1 MKNIIQKKLLRK
13 EWHTKHLGKIIQR
26 LGYQSIFDSKNVV
39 MCGAWSFFYRRQ
51 ECDHFGD

>member
-26 LGYQSIFDSKNVV
+26 LVYQSIFDSKNVV
-39 MCGAWSFFYRRQ
+39 MCGAWSFFYRLQ